1 SFLRPEFINRVD
13 EVITFRSLNEEDF
26 GRIAKIMLGD
36 LVRALGDR
44 DIALIYTA
52 DAVRV
57 IAQESF
63 SKKYGARNMRRYIQT
78 HVEDAIANT
87 LIAGYRDNV
96 TAITLYTEEENGK
109 EVLRVRA

>member
-1 SFLRPEFINRVD
+1 
-13 EVITFRSLNEEDF
+13 
-26 GRIAKIMLGD
+26 
-36 LVRALGDR
+36 
-44 DIALIYTA
+44 
-52 DAVRV
+52 
-57 IAQESF
+57 
-63 SKKYGARNMRRYIQT
+63 MRRYIQT